1 MTPSRLLAALALSPV
16 ALLPATAGAQATTAI
31 PDRTCSIIDDG
42 AEGSLVWAQLTHYD
56 TKAFQA
62 AIDRCAA
69 TGGGTVEVP
78 AGEWMIGPIYLKSN
92 IRLNIAKGAEVL
104 GGTDVA
110 LFGGPEAD
118 GERIGLI
125 NIADAENV
133 EVTGE
138 GLIDG
143 QGAVWW
149 ERMRA
154 LWRSDPRFATDGQAR
169 QKFPDRRPRL
179 VMVSNSRNVAL
190 KGVTFANSPSFH
202 LVIADSDY
210 VTVERAR
217 ITAPAHG
224 PNTDAIDPTRS
235 RHVLI
240 ADNFISVGDD
250 AVAIK
255 SSDPDPRYP
264 DAISSDIV
272 IRGNTIHA
280 SRGICIGSQ
289 TSGGVKRVLV
299 ENNSFVGSMYG
310 FRIKTARGRGGE
322 VSDIT
327 FRNNR
332 MTDVDVPLVFSS
344 YYAYRPM
351 DRREAERQAAPT
363 GFVLGN
369 QIWPGEDDPA
379 MPFAH
384 DKTPRIT
391 NIVID
396 GLQATGAEWAGV
408 ATGLPESPI
417 SGLVLRNVRV
427 EAGKGFLIRH
437 ATVEAAAGTFAAT
450 AGPPVIVQKN
460 GRLLEK

>member
-1 MTPSRLLAALALSPV
+1 MPSHRLLAA
-16 ALLPATAGAQATTAI
+16 ALLPPLALLSAPAHSQATTSI
-31 PDRTCSIIDDG
+31 PDRTCSILDEG
-42 AEGSLVWAQLTHYD
+42 AEGSRIWAQLTHYD
-56 TKAFQA
+56 TRAFQA

-69 TGGGTVEVP
+69 AGGGTVEVP
-78 AGEWMIGPIYLKSN
+78 KGEWMIGPIYLKSN

-104 GGTDVA
+104 GGTDPA
-110 LFGGPEAD
+110 LFGEPNAD

-133 EVTGE
+133 EVAGE

-179 VMVSNSRNVAL
+179 VRVSNSRNVAL
-190 KGVTFANSPSFH
+190 RGVTFANSPSFH
-202 LVIADSDY
+202 LVIADSEY

-217 ITAPAHG
+217 ITAPTHG

-235 RHVLI
+235 RRILI
-240 ADNFISVGDD
+240 TDNFISVGDD

-255 SSDPDPRYP
+255 SGNPDPRHP
-264 DAISSDIV
+264 DAISADITV
-272 IRGNTIHA
+272 RGNMIHA

-289 TSGGVKRVLV
+289 TNGGVTRVLV
-299 ENNSFVGSMYG
+299 ENNEFVGSMYG
-310 FRIKTARGRGGE
+310 FRIKTARERGGE
-322 VSDIT
+322 ISDIT

-332 MTDVDVPLVFSS
+332 MTDVDVPLVFSG

-351 DRREAERQAAPT
+351 DRREAERQVEPT
-363 GFVLGN
+363 GFILGN

-379 MPFAH
+379 RAFVH

-391 NIVID
+391 GVTVD
-396 GLQATGAEWAGV
+396 GLAATGAEWAGI

-417 SGLVLRNVRV
+417 DRLVLRNVKV
-427 EAGKGFLIRH
+427 EADKGFLLRH
-437 ATVEAAAGTFAAT
+437 ATVEGTPGMFAVT
-450 AGPPVIVQKN
+450 AGPPMIVQRN
-460 GRLLEK
+460 GRLQQP

>member
-1 MTPSRLLAALALSPV
+1 MAPHKLIAALVLSPL
-16 ALLPATAGAQATTAI
+16 ALPSAAHAQATVDI
-31 PDRTCSIIDDG
+31 PDRTCSVIDDG
-42 AEGSLVWAQLTHYD
+42 AEGSRIWAQLTHYD
-56 TKAFQA
+56 TRAFQA

-69 TGGGTVEVP
+69 AGGGTVEVP

-92 IRLNIAKGAEVL
+92 IRLDIAKGAEVL
-104 GGTDVA
+104 GGTDVD

-169 QKFPDRRPRL
+169 QQFPDRRPRL
-179 VMVSNSRNVAL
+179 VLVSNSRNVAL
-190 KGVTFANSPSFH
+190 RGVTFANSPSFH
-202 LVIADSDY
+202 LVLSNSDY
-210 VTVERAR
+210 VTIAGAR
-217 ITAPAHG
+217 ITSPAHG

-235 RHVLI
+235 RHILI

-264 DAISSDIV
+264 NAISSDIV

-289 TSGGVKRVLV
+289 TSGGVTRVLV
-299 ENNSFVGSMYG
+299 ENNEFVGSMYG

-322 VSDIT
+322 ISDIV

-332 MTDVDVPLVFSS
+332 MTDVDVPLVFTS

-379 MPFAH
+379 RPFVA
-384 DKTPRIT
+384 DSTPRISKVT
-391 NIVID
+391 ID
-396 GLQATGAEWAGV
+396 GLEATGAEWAGV

-417 SGLVLRNVRV
+417 EGLVLRNVKV
-427 EAGKGFLIRH
+427 EAKKGFLLRH
-437 ATVEAAAGTFAAT
+437 AAVEGEPEMFTGT
-450 AGPPVIVQKN
+450 AGPAVIAQRN
-460 GRLLEK
+460 GRLQSR